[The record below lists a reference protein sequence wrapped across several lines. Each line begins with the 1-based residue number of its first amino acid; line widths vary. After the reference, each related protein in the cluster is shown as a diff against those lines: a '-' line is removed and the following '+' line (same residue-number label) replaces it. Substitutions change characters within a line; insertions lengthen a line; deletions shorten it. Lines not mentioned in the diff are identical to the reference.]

1 MIHNVK
7 KLISTIASV
16 ALLITSVSVS
26 DIHSQAACIDFENEK
41 TEFIDYNSAAS
52 GTYGENNT
60 INWLYYKGEKLT
72 ETTSKDSVLIL
83 EGEGAMNSFT
93 MDDIFA
99 MAENI
104 YEQQGWYRACRSKPI
119 SELGDKGTDL
129 YENLPEVFIG
139 GEITTVGAYS
149 FGMQNVKTIWMGKN
163 VTSLKEGCFAFME
176 GVKEIYFYG
185 ELTEIE
191 DMVLDDFGKITTI
204 HIMENSSNDTLIKQ
218 INKSVTIVKDLTVDD
233 TPLRIALKKGMI
245 VQNRHLD
252 GAGYTKNSWDSLM
265 SALESGQSTLD
276 SADKSEESVNAATEA
291 IDAALDE
298 LIPTTALDSAIAAAE
313 ELESV
318 KRNYT
323 EDSWKVLAEAL
334 EVGKTALKT
343 ANTEEKINTLAS
355 DITNAIKGLVELD
368 LDTVKSDL
376 NDVVAETENLIET
389 DYTEKSWT
397 ALQEALSTA
406 DSVTNSTTV
415 AAITSATSGVREAID
430 SLVIEYPTDWYGLAR
445 LYYGKM
451 TTILSGT
458 ADKEMAGAVKAE
470 VTFNCTEDTSYNPYT
485 TIELRYNE
493 LEKYYQKYTG
503 TDDSYANGT
512 KGWKETLEIPE
523 IKEGDSYK
531 LEGWTYCWST
541 AKEDVFRIVSVDFY
555 DAKDKLLKSFEAEST
570 EGPEGILD
578 AAIKNA
584 EESAAAITKDDYSE
598 DVVAAL
604 DNAIASAKELAK
616 EENMLPSAI
625 KNAVAALKEA
635 SSNLATDVKTALDNS
650 IATAEGI
657 KNESDYT
664 AESWKALQDAITA
677 AKNAGEDV
685 SVSEMAALKKAVDDA
700 VQGLKKV
707 TPATQAPNNTSN
719 PSTGGSINSPAP
731 TAPTTVTKPG
741 KPAIKKVTAKKSKL
755 TVKLKKK
762 IAGAT
767 GYQIVVSNTKK
778 FKKTN
783 KVTVKNGKKVTISVK
798 YKKLK
803 IKKGKKYFVKV
814 RAVKKANGKNVY
826 GKYSGVKKFTAK

>member
-1 MIHNVK
+1 MIYNAK
-7 KLISTIASV
+7 KFISTIASV
-16 ALLITSVSVS
+16 ALLVTSVTVS
-26 DIHSQAACIDFENEK
+26 DIHSQAACIDFVNEK
-41 TEFIDYNSAAS
+41 TEYIDYNSAAS
-52 GTYGENNT
+52 GTYGEDNT

-83 EGEGAMNSFT
+83 EGKGVMNSFT

-99 MAENI
+99 VAENI
-104 YEQQGWYRACRSKPI
+104 YEQQGWYKACRSKPI
-119 SELGDKGTDL
+119 SALGDKSTDL
-129 YENLPEVFIG
+129 YENLPEIFIG

-149 FGMQNVKTIWMGKN
+149 FGLQNMKTIWMGKN
-163 VTSLKEGCFAFME
+163 VTSLKEGCFAFVE
-176 GVKEIYFYG
+176 GVKDIYIYG

-191 DMVLDDFGKITTI
+191 DMVLDDFGKTTTI
-204 HIMENSSNDTLIKQ
+204 HIMENSNNDTLIQEK
-218 INKSVTIVKDLTVDD
+218 NKSIVITKDLTVDD

-252 GAGYTKNSWDSLM
+252 GAGYTKNSWNSLI
-265 SALESGQSTLD
+265 SALESGQNTLD
-276 SADKSEESVNAATEA
+276 STDKSETSVNTATEA
-291 IDAALDE
+291 IDTALDG
-298 LIPTTALDSAIAAAE
+298 LLPTTALDSAIATAE

-318 KRNYT
+318 KGNYT
-323 EDSWKVLAEAL
+323 ADSWKVLADAL
-334 EVGKTALKT
+334 EEGKAALETAD
-343 ANTEEKINTLAS
+343 TEEEVTTLALA
-355 DITNAIKGLVELD
+355 ITNAIEGLVELD

-376 NDVVAETENLIET
+376 KDVIAETENLIET
-389 DYTEKSWT
+389 DYTEKSWA

-415 AAITSATSGVREAID
+415 AAITSATADVRDAID
-430 SLVIEYPTDWYGLAR
+430 SLVIEYPANWYGLAR

-493 LEKYYQKYTG
+493 QEKYYQKFTG
-503 TDDSYANGT
+503 TDGSYADGT

-531 LEGWTYCWST
+531 LEGWTYSWSQ

-570 EGPEGILD
+570 EGPEGMLD

-584 EESAAAITKDDYSE
+584 EESAAAITKSDYSE

-616 EENMLPSAI
+616 EEKMLPSAI
-625 KNAVAALKEA
+625 KNAIATLNEA
-635 SSNLATDVKTALDNS
+635 SSNLATDVKTALENS

-664 AESWKALQDAITA
+664 AESWKALQDAIVA
-677 AKNAGEDV
+677 AKNVADDATI
-685 SVSEMAALKKAVDDA
+685 SEVEALKKAVDDA

-707 TPATQAPNNTSN
+707 TPATLAPNNTSN

-731 TAPTTVTKPG
+731 TAPTTVKKPG

-762 IAGAT
+762 ISGAT
-767 GYQIVVSNTKK
+767 SYQIVVSNTKK

-803 IKKGKKYFVKV
+803 IKKGKKYFIKV